1 MTVLDGAVLMVGAF
15 SDRTGGHVCEGEDAA
30 IPADRLVDHC
40 VVVLFLG
47 AVTEVYGVL
56 ADDLQGV
63 TIVE

>member
-15 SDRTGGHVCEGEDAA
+15 GYRTGGHVWEGEDAA

-47 AVTEVYGVL
+47 GVTEVCGVL